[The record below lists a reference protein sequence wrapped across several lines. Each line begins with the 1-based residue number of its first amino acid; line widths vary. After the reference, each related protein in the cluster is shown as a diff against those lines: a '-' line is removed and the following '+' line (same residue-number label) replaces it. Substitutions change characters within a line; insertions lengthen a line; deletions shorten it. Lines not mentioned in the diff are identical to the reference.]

1 MILDQAGL
9 RKDCTMTSRLLC
21 AVALAI
27 TIAATGLPV
36 AAAHAQSGHGSH
48 GSHGAHGSHGGASAD
63 DAAVRA
69 YKDAMARMH
78 EDMDIEPTGNADVDF
93 VRGMIPHHQGAID
106 MARIVLDY
114 GRDPEV
120 RALAEEIIAAQEKEI
135 AWMKAW
141 LARNGK

>member
-1 MILDQAGL
+1 
-9 RKDCTMTSRLLC
+9 MTSRLLC

-36 AAAHAQSGHGSH
+36 AAAHAQSGHGSHGSH

-106 MARIVLDY
+106 MARIVLDH

>member
-36 AAAHAQSGHGSH
+36 IR
-48 GSHGAHGSHGGASAD
+48 SHGAHGSHGGASAD